1 MTLSA
6 ASVRAPAAAPVH
18 AEAPVHAAAPVHAP
32 PALEGWPREIAAAW
46 RASFRH
52 AATLDPAARL
62 AAAQALRT
70 RLHPSAL
77 GGPDGAR
84 ALGLV
89 AGTLQAV
96 LGWSAYEQQGLAAW
110 LMLQGR
116 LVEMATGEGKT
127 LAAAL
132 AAATAA
138 LAGRSV
144 HVLTANDYL
153 VQRDQAQMAPV
164 FQALGLGSAAV
175 VTATSREARQ
185 AAYRQPIVYVTGREL
200 VFDHLKDHLALA
212 GERDPRVLRARAL
225 AADGDT
231 VQPLVP
237 ALQQAILDEADSI
250 LLDEASIPFILSA
263 PGAAPDLA
271 ALEAARVLARSLQ
284 PDTDYRLL
292 PGQRQAELT
301 DAGRARVARVV
312 PRSSPLWPARHAVE
326 LVRAAL
332 VAQHLLRR
340 DRDYAVIEPQGVQ
353 LIDETTG
360 RIAHGR
366 QWNHPL
372 HAMVELEEGRAP
384 TAPLQTAARI
394 TYQRFF
400 PRYERLGGMSGT
412 LRESAAELQA
422 LYGCPVVRVP
432 RVRPPQAR
440 WLGRAVYVDD
450 ASRWQRCVHRVQ
462 AMVAQGRPVLL
473 GTDSVGASRALSAA
487 LAAAGLPHE
496 VLNAVQDAR
505 EAQQIARAGERGR
518 VTVTTNMAG
527 RGTDIRL
534 DDAARAAGGLHV
546 ILALSNRSRRS
557 DRQLAG
563 RAARHG
569 DPGSAEALMSL
580 DDAPLAWALP
590 RAWRRWLARCARA
603 DGRLPAV
610 FAPLLAA
617 WAQRRLEWQERLRRR
632 DLRLIDDEAEGYFG
646 FAGRAE

>member
-6 ASVRAPAAAPVH
+6 TSVLASAAAPVH
-18 AEAPVHAAAPVHAP
+18 AAADPEP
-32 PALEGWPREIAAAW
+32 PALAGWPRDIAAAW
-46 RASFRH
+46 RTSFRH
-52 AATLDPAARL
+52 AATLDPPARL
-62 AAAQALRT
+62 AAAHALRA

-77 GGPDGAR
+77 GGPAGAD

-96 LGWSAYEQQGLAAW
+96 LGWTAYEQQGLAAW

-153 VQRDQAQMAPV
+153 VQRDQAQMAPM

-175 VTATSREARQ
+175 VTATPRDVRL

-200 VFDHLKDHLALA
+200 VFDHLKDHLTLG

-225 AADGDT
+225 AGAGDAG
-231 VQPLVP
+231 QPLVP
-237 ALQQAILDEADSI
+237 GLQQAILDEADSI

-263 PGAAPDLA
+263 PGAAPDIA
-271 ALEAARVLARSLQ
+271 ALEAARLLARSLR

-312 PRSSPLWPARHAVE
+312 PRGSPLWPARQAVE

-332 VAQHLLRR
+332 VARHLLRR
-340 DRDYAVIEPQGVQ
+340 DRDYAVVEPQGVQ

-360 RIAHGR
+360 RIALGR

-384 TAPLQTAARI
+384 TPPLQTAARI

-422 LYGCPVVRVP
+422 LYGCRVVRVP

-450 ASRWQRCVHRVQ
+450 ASRWQCCVRRVR

-473 GTDSVGASRALSAA
+473 GTDSVGASHALSAA

-518 VTVTTNMAG
+518 ITVTTNMAG

-580 DDAPLAWALP
+580 DDAPLAGSLP
-590 RAWRRWLARCARA
+590 RIWHRWLARCARA

-610 FAPLLAA
+610 CGPLLAA